1 MNWTYVREV
10 GLVRYAVR
18 TAVRQFFKRVLR
30 RGIDYRLPTG
40 VSMHLPSASRFGSE
54 VYVTGARVDSGAEAL
69 FVRHLDAD
77 GDFVD
82 AGANIGYYALYAAPR
97 VRRVWA
103 FEPNPATLE
112 ILRAN
117 AERAGNVE
125 VVPQALFSRP
135 GRMTLDIGSEAEIS
149 HLVIRGAGGAGAT
162 GAATV
167 EVEVT
172 TLDAFTAARSDVR
185 ITGIKIDVE
194 GADLAVLEGARATIA
209 RDRPLVLTEFSESA
223 GNRPEDLAAFA
234 AGLGYAMHA
243 FLRTDPA
250 SARYSLRAVDAG
262 DIAAG
267 RCKMIFLVPPR
278 LAAAFSAPVDKGGC

>member
-1 MNWTYVREV
+1 MNWAYVRDV
-10 GLVRYAVR
+10 GCVRYAVR
-18 TAVRQFFKRVLR
+18 TAVRQFFKRVLG

-40 VSMHLPSASRFGSE
+40 VSMHLPAASRFGSE

-69 FVRHLDAD
+69 FVRHLDAG

-117 AERAGNVE
+117 AARADNVE

-135 GRMTLDIGSEAEIS
+135 GRMTLDVGSEAEIS
-149 HLVIRGAGGAGAT
+149 HLVTPGPGGAGGAD
-162 GAATV
+162 TV

-172 TLDAFTAARSDVR
+172 TLDAFTAARPDAR
-185 ITGIKIDVE
+185 ITGIKVDVE

-209 RDRPLVLTEFSESA
+209 RDRPLVLTEFGGSA
-223 GNRPEDLAAFA
+223 GNRPEDLASFA
-234 AGLGYAMHA
+234 AGLGYAMHG
-243 FLRTDPA
+243 FVRTDPA
-250 SARYSLRAVDAG
+250 SARFALRAVDAG

-267 RCKMIFLVPPR
+267 RCKMIFLVPER
-278 LAAAFSAPVDKGGC
+278 LAAAFTSEGR

>member
-1 MNWTYVREV
+1 MNWTYVRDV
-10 GLVRYAVR
+10 GIVRYAVR
-18 TAVRQFFKRVLR
+18 TAVRQVFKRVLG

-40 VSMHLPSASRFGSE
+40 VTMHLPAASRFGSE

-69 FVRHLDAD
+69 LVRHLDAD

-117 AERAGNVE
+117 AARAGNIE

-135 GRMTLDIGSEAEIS
+135 GRMTLDVGSESEIS
-149 HLVIRGAGGAGAT
+149 HLVTPGAGGAG

-172 TLDAFTAARSDVR
+172 TLDDFVVARPDVR
-185 ITGIKIDVE
+185 IAGIKIDVE
-194 GADLAVLEGARATIA
+194 GADLAVLEGAKATIA

-243 FLRTDPA
+243 FVRTAGPSRFA
-250 SARYSLRAVDAG
+250 LRAVDAA

-267 RCKMIFLVPPR
+267 RCKMIFLVPER
-278 LAAAFSAPVDKGGC
+278 LAAAFSAPADKGGR

>member
-1 MNWTYVREV
+1 MNWAYVREV

-18 TAVRQFFKRVLR
+18 TAVRQFFKRVLG

-40 VSMHLPSASRFGSE
+40 VSMHLPAASRFGSE

-69 FVRHLDAD
+69 FVRHLDAA

-117 AERAGNVE
+117 ALRAGNVE

-135 GRMTLDIGSEAEIS
+135 GRMTLDVGSEAEIS
-149 HLVIRGAGGAGAT
+149 HLVTPGAGSVGGT
-162 GAATV
+162 ATV

-223 GNRPEDLAAFA
+223 GNRPEDIAAFA
-234 AGLGYAMHA
+234 AGLGYGMHA
-243 FLRTDPA
+243 FVRTDPA

-267 RCKMIFLVPPR
+267 RCKMIFLVPER
-278 LAAAFSAPVDKGGC
+278 LAAAFTSEGR